1 MPLMSLIFYKEQPMP
16 KGNKKKQNSKK
27 PSHRK
32 NLPAKQP
39 VPTQSS
45 LTNPQTESS
54 KGVSVVNLSAFTTQI
69 TMLSD
74 WHIGT
79 GAGRPGDIDRLVQ
92 RDQDGFPYIP
102 AKTLTGIWRDACE
115 TVAWGLDNG
124 ESATWVQ
131 WVKYLFGDQ
140 PALKKGTVLESPQS
154 AALSVR
160 GAYLHQDLKAAITTK
175 SPSDQ
180 TRLKEAIAFVKPGI
194 SIDPDTGCA
203 KEDFLRFEEMVRAGA
218 VLTAACQLDLNGL
231 NDDQQRAVCALL
243 IAGSYFIERI
253 GGKRR
258 RGAGR
263 CKVTLQEI
271 SSDSW
276 LNWLEQNPQP
286 PSPPSERASTTVVNW
301 HQHVANH
308 NSAWVAVPLKITAKS
323 PLIITSRTVGNV
335 VETLDYIPGT
345 HLLRLIVRKLKST
358 GVDLSGAIAHG
369 DLIVTNATISVEG
382 QRGRPV
388 PYALFGEKLA
398 GGLEKREKGA
408 KVYNRFAEPEPD
420 HQLKAERQGYI
431 GPTPKSNLP
440 NFGTVKTGIETHNII
455 QDDVQ
460 CPTRDV
466 GGVYSYETILPGTV
480 FQAELRLPML
490 LADQL
495 ADQDSQWTQKLVGQD
510 RLGQS
515 KKDNYGRVEIEVL
528 PPIPPSKPPT
538 LQNSQLVIWLLS
550 DLLLRDER
558 LRSTADPNILIQTLE
573 NQLGVS
579 LQLRN
584 QLKKD
589 EDTDHLLSLM
599 ARQNRLESWQ
609 VRWGLPRPSLAGLAA
624 GSCFVFEVNSD
635 LDASKLAQLESKLT
649 QLEITGLGERR
660 AEGYGQICFNDQML
674 TVPTSGRTATAPHA
688 ETTKSSPKLLKQGS
702 HKDLLAYAQVIEQAA
717 ARQVIRRAALR
728 IAADDDRRKQVL
740 EINKDK
746 PTMSQLGALRSVINR
761 LQEPEHLNQT
771 SGVMGWL
778 QHLKKTPNRKDKWP
792 PKSLQ
797 QIEDLVCKQETI
809 WRVLTDSGKDID
821 LSNLTLIKGGEAALK
836 QRLWAEAVQTL
847 VDACIRA
854 HKRDSEKSNDE
865 DSKDG

>member
-1 MPLMSLIFYKEQPMP
+1 MP

-369 DLIVTNATISVEG
+369 DLIITNATLSVEG

-398 GGLEKREKGA
+398 GGLEKGG
-408 KVYNRFAEPEPD
+408 KVYNCFVEAEPD
-420 HQLKAERQGYI
+420 YQLKAERQGYI
-431 GPTPKSNLP
+431 GPTPEVNLP
-440 NFGTVKTGIETHNII
+440 AFATVKTGVETHNII
-455 QDDVQ
+455 QDEVQ

-466 GGVYSYETILPGTV
+466 GGVYSYEAILPGTV
-480 FQAELRLPML
+480 FQAELRLPTL
-490 LADQL
+490 LANQL
-495 ADQDSQWTQKLVGQD
+495 TDQDRQWLQKLAGQD

-515 KKDNYGRVEIEVL
+515 KKDDYGRVQIEVL
-528 PPIPPSKPPT
+528 PPAPISKPFS
-538 LQNSQLVIWLLS
+538 LQNSLLNIWLLS

-558 LRSTADPNILIQTLE
+558 LRPTADLQVLTRQLQ
-573 NQLGVS
+573 NQLGVL
-579 LQLRN
+579 LQLRR
-584 QLKKD
+584 QP
-589 EDTDHLLSLM
+589 EEGEAADHLPSLM

-635 LDASKLAQLESKLT
+635 LDASKLAQLESKLA

-660 AEGYGQICFNDQML
+660 AEGYGQICFNDHLL
-674 TVPTSGRTATAPHA
+674 TVPTSGRTASDPPAQ
-688 ETTKSSPKLLKQGS
+688 TTKSSPKLLKQGS
-702 HKDLLAYAQVIEQAA
+702 HKDLLAYAQDIEQAA

-728 IAADDDRRKQVL
+728 IAANDDRRKQVL

-746 PTMSQLGALRSVINR
+746 PTMSQLGALRSIINR
-761 LQEPEHLNQT
+761 LQEPECPNQT

-778 QHLKKTPNRKDKWP
+778 QHLEKTPNRKDKWP
-792 PKSLQ
+792 SRTLQ
-797 QIEDLVCKQETI
+797 QIKDLVCERQTV
-809 WRVLTDSGKDID
+809 WQLLAGSDNDVD
-821 LSNLTLIKGGEAALK
+821 LSNLTLIERGDSNLK
-836 QRLWAEAVQTL
+836 HRLWAEAVKTL

-854 HKRDSEKSNDE
+854 HKRNEE
-865 DSKDG
+865 Q